1 MAHEQAII
9 LNTVNQLPSG
19 AEKASRWLEASQRNV
34 ETEFGVHL
42 YLSAKQIA
50 RIQEFHEMARGQVQI
65 LNTVKRLASRAIMA
79 TRWLVA
85 SQWSVG
91 KEFGVHPFPS
101 VKVSAHKFKLQHLY
115 LSVNLDPISWN

>member
-42 YLSAKQIA
+42 YLSAK
-50 RIQEFHEMARGQVQI
+50 
-65 LNTVKRLASRAIMA
+65 
-79 TRWLVA
+79 
-85 SQWSVG
+85 
-91 KEFGVHPFPS
+91 
-101 VKVSAHKFKLQHLY
+101 VS
-115 LSVNLDPISWN
+115 